1 MHGLM
6 MERPLLMSAILEH
19 AERHHP
25 EREVVSAEFGGG
37 EHRTTW
43 GEVACR
49 SRRLA
54 FALTELGVR
63 PGDRVATLALNT
75 HRHVEATYAIAG
87 IGAICHTVNPRLDP
101 QQLVYV
107 LEHAGDGAVLV
118 DPPFLP
124 LLEALADRVP
134 GLRHRIVMSRP
145 GTDIPSGTLH
155 YEELIASGQD
165 SFAWP
170 EFDERT
176 ASGLCYTSGTTGLP
190 KGVLYS
196 HRSTVL
202 HAMAGALPDAFGLG
216 AAEVVLPVVPMF
228 HVNAW
233 GLPFATAMVGAKLVL
248 PGDRLDGLRL
258 ADLLAAEGVT
268 FTAGVPTIWHN
279 LLTHLAET
287 GRTLPA
293 LKRVACGGSAVPPS
307 MIEAFEVGH
316 SVTMCQGWGMTETSP
331 LGAIG
336 SLKPGMTG
344 LDRAGLTR
352 IKAAQGRAL
361 FGLEWK
367 ITGPDGESLPW
378 DGESAGELHVR
389 GNWVASGYLDHGEAV
404 LRDGWFPTGDIA
416 AIDSQGYLRITDR
429 VKDVIKSGG
438 EWISSVALENVAM
451 GHEQVA
457 QAAVVG
463 VPDAQWGERP
473 VLFVQPPVG
482 VTPDVADV
490 LDHIAAEL
498 PRWWLPDR
506 VEIVDALPVGPT
518 GKILKREL
526 RIRLD
531 SSCQP
536 T

>member
-1 MHGLM
+1 MNGLM
-6 MERPLLMSAILEH
+6 MERPLLISALLGH
-19 AERHHP
+19 AELHHP

-37 EHRTTW
+37 EHRSSW
-43 GEVACR
+43 GEIARR

-54 FALTELGVR
+54 SALADLGVR

-75 HRHVEATYAIAG
+75 HRHLEATYAIAG
-87 IGAICHTVNPRLDP
+87 LGAVCHTVNPRLDAE
-101 QQLVYV
+101 QLAYV
-107 LEHAGDGAVLV
+107 LEHAGDVALLI

-124 LLEALADRVP
+124 LLGALADRVP
-134 GLRHRIVMSRP
+134 GLKHRVVLADRAAD
-145 GTDIPSGTLH
+145 GLLA
-155 YEELIASGQD
+155 YEDLVAAGDEA
-165 SFAWP
+165 FAWP

-176 ASGLCYTSGTTGLP
+176 ASGLCYTSGTTGRP

-216 AAEVVLPVVPMF
+216 AAETVLPVVPMF

-233 GLPFATAMVGAKLVL
+233 GLPFAAALVGAKLVL
-248 PGDRLDGLRL
+248 PADRLDGARL
-258 ADLLAAEGVT
+258 AELLDAEAVT

-293 LKRVACGGSAVPPS
+293 LQRVACGGSAVPPS

-316 SVTMCQGWGMTETSP
+316 GVTMCQGWGMTETSP
-331 LGAIG
+331 LGAVG
-336 SLKPGMTG
+336 SLKPGMAD
-344 LDRAGLTR
+344 LNRAEQTR

-367 ITGPDGESLPW
+367 IAGPDGAALPW
-378 DGESAGELHVR
+378 DGESAGELLVR
-389 GNWVASGYLDHGEAV
+389 GNWVAAGYLDHNEDV

-416 AIDSQGYLRITDR
+416 CVDPAGYLRITDR

-438 EWISSVALENVAM
+438 EWISSVALENAAM
-451 GHEQVA
+451 GHPDVA

-473 VLFVQPPVG
+473 VLFVQPPAG
-482 VTPDVADV
+482 VSPDVPA
-490 LDHIAAEL
+490 LLAHLAAEL
-498 PRWWLPDR
+498 PQWWVPER
-506 VEIVDALPVGPT
+506 VEIVDALPLGPT

-526 RIRLD
+526 RAQL
-531 SSCQP
+531 SGPS
-536 T
+536 